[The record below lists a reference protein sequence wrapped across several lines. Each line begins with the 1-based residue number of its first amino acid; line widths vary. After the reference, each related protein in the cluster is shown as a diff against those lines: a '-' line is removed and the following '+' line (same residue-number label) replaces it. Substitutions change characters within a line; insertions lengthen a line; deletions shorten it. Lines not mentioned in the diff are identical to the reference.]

1 MLNLFDFLYVV
12 CMYVDV
18 EVDGLSVNE
27 AYFRGR
33 KLQGT
38 TVPLPQGY
46 SGQYSSPY

>member
-1 MLNLFDFLYVV
+1 MNVFDLYVCV
-12 CMYVDV
+12 CVDV

-38 TVPLPQGY
+38 TMPLPQGY
-46 SGQYSSPY
+46 SGEYASAYGY